1 VSAGGG
7 GSELLSLLKMLG
19 WVQTGFHVAL
29 AAAFVIYC
37 FFRARQIGVGG
48 ASLLG
53 IMGLLDVT
61 SVVVYRLGMTAVTSS
76 HASMGTLGATFNA
89 LSVMDIMFTLL
100 STALVATA
108 YFLLR
113 RAPVPAYRA
122 W

>member
-1 VSAGGG
+1 MSAGGG
-7 GSELLSLLKMLG
+7 SDLLVLIKLLS
-19 WVQTGFHVAL
+19 WVQTGFHVAV

-37 FFRARQIGVGG
+37 FLRARQIGVAG

-53 IMGLLDVT
+53 ITGLLDVT
-61 SVVVYRLGMTAVTSS
+61 TVVVYRLGLTAMSSGHGSTS
-76 HASMGTLGATFNA
+76 AYDA
-89 LSVMDIMFTLL
+89 LTAMDILFTLL

-113 RAPVPAYRA
+113 KAPVPSYGG

>member
-1 VSAGGG
+1 MSASGG
-7 GSELLSLLKMLG
+7 GSDLLALIKMLG
-19 WVQTGFHVAL
+19 WVQTGFHVAI

-48 ASLLG
+48 ASLLA

-61 SVVVYRLGMTAVTSS
+61 NVVVYRLGMTAVTSG
-76 HASMGTLGATFNA
+76 HASMSTFDATFNA
-89 LSVMDIMFTLL
+89 LGVMDALFTLI
-100 STALVATA
+100 STGLVAAA

-113 RAPVPAYRA
+113 KAPMPTYGG

>member
-1 VSAGGG
+1 MSAGGG
-7 GSELLSLLKMLG
+7 GSDLLALLKMLG

-37 FFRARQIGVGG
+37 FFRARQVGVGG
-48 ASLLG
+48 ASLLA
-53 IMGLLDVT
+53 IMGLLDVIG
-61 SVVVYRLGMTAVTSS
+61 VVVYRLGVTAVTSS
-76 HASMGTLGATFNA
+76 HASMSTFDATFNA

-108 YFLLR
+108 CFLLR
-113 RAPVPAYRA
+113 KAPVPTYGA